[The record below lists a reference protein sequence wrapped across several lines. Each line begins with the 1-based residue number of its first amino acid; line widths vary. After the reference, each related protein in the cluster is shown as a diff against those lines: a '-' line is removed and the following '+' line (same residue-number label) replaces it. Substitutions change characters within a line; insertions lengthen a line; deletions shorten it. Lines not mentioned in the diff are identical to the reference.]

1 MPKNDRFDRAQ
12 TTPLYWYN
20 CANDLRGS
28 AAALRA
34 AADPDFSATVA
45 NKFGLGSNFRIGIAG
60 ENVYEML
67 WGMSLELLFKAVA
80 VAQGKEV
87 LHHHKLVE
95 LAIHVDFPVSI
106 DDENLLRVLT
116 EAILW
121 SGRYPIP
128 KRKNEWENTLD
139 IGDKALRE
147 TVPAGNLILKRYNRA
162 MDWPNVN
169 ALWKR
174 VSELYWQHHYDT

>member
-12 TTPLYWYN
+12 ATPLYWYN
-20 CANDLRGS
+20 CASDLRGS

-34 AADPDFSATVA
+34 AADPDFAATVA
-45 NKFGLGSNFRIGIAG
+45 NEFDLGSGFSIGIAG
-60 ENVYEML
+60 SHVYEML
-67 WGMSLELLFKAVA
+67 WGMSIELLLKAVA
-80 VAQGKEV
+80 VAQGKKV
-87 LHHHKLVE
+87 LTHHRLVD
-95 LAIHVDFPVSI
+95 LAIYVGFPVSV
-106 DDENLLRVLT
+106 DDEDLLRILT
-116 EAILW
+116 AAIRW

-128 KRKNEWENTLD
+128 KDRTEWEDTLD
-139 IGDKALRE
+139 TRNKALWE
-147 TVPAGNLILKRYNRA
+147 PVPGSVNFKRYNRA